1 MKRAKTPSLEP
12 KRFRPSWLLL
22 LFFLLSAFPSSIF
35 AEEGPYFSDVAVKA
49 GLGEDERGF
58 RQIFGDFDG
67 DGYADIALVHPGQG
81 RTDGWRGKKFPIQ
94 GLLLNRK
101 KGDGRT
107 FEDVTK
113 ASGILKN
120 RNPDVQG
127 FGCQV
132 MAAADV
138 DNDGDLD
145 LFCGSYNY
153 PRKPRRGEPD
163 NGDRNEIFLNNGKA
177 RFTMVPFSGLGLE
190 ATTTSAAVFC
200 DVNNDGKIDLF
211 LGNWYQTYPPMRIRA
226 QGNPLYLGLG
236 HGIFKDV
243 TAEMGLA
250 TKNAVGAPGGH
261 RPTYGLSHCDFN
273 NDGWQDLLVCNY
285 GRQANRLWMN
295 VKGEK
300 FVDVGP
306 KVGFDGD
313 AHRKDAGEPPFR
325 QHGNTFAAQCA
336 DYDNDGDIDVF
347 LAETTHADSRRR
359 HADASC
365 LLRNRGKEHDFVFER
380 LPLDTLPRAPI
391 ARIGEWG
398 DHYAGWLDFD
408 NDGLLD
414 LLVAPSSYRHQ
425 VLLLFRQKPDHGFE
439 EIGERAGIRI
449 PDPHGLAL
457 ADIDRDGDVDILCC
471 SIPRATPNKEKGK
484 F

>member
-1 MKRAKTPSLEP
+1 
-12 KRFRPSWLLL
+12 
-22 LFFLLSAFPSSIF
+22 
-35 AEEGPYFSDVAVKA
+35 
-49 GLGEDERGF
+49 
-58 RQIFGDFDG
+58 
-67 DGYADIALVHPGQG
+67 
-81 RTDGWRGKKFPIQ
+81 
-94 GLLLNRK
+94 
-101 KGDGRT
+101 
-107 FEDVTK
+107 
-113 ASGILKN
+113 
-120 RNPDVQG
+120 
-127 FGCQV
+127 
-132 MAAADV
+132 V

-484 F
+484 FHLFRNDVGNRNAWLVVRLRGSGKKGGSNASAIGARVTVTSGDLIQTREVYGGGGHNTAQDSLELEFGFGKRKKIDRIEVRWPNKAGAVQAFTDIQMNRYVVLTEGKDAPLYE